1 MIKVFISQ
9 PMNGRTDEEIREAR
23 NKAIV
28 DIRSKL
34 GTEFEVIDSFF
45 EDYDV
50 EAGAKDRVEGNVDDL
65 APGYIPIKYL
75 AKSID
80 LLAEANVVYFTW
92 DYYQARGC
100 RIEYEIASR
109 YGKVV
114 VVQDEL
120 EDKTF
125 RIGDN

>member
-23 NKAIV
+23 DKAV
-28 DIRSKL
+28 MDIRSKL
-34 GTEFEVIDSFF
+34 GTEFELIDSFF

-50 EAGAKDRVEGNVDDL
+50 DGGEFNVDGNVDDL

-80 LLAEANVVYFTW
+80 LLAEANVVYFTQ
-92 DYYQARGC
+92 DCYDARGC
-100 RIEYEIASR
+100 RVELDIAR
-109 YGKVV
+109 QYGKVIIK
-114 VVQDEL
+114 QAGE
-120 EDKTF
+120 KTCSTF
-125 RIGDN
+125 